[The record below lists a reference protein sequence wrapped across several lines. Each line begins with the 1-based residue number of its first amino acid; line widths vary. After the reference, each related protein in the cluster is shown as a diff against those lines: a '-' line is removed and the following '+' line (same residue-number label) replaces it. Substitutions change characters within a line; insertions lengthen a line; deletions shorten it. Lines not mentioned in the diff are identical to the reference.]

1 MSVIQFDHLTES
13 ERNLLYRTPALVSY
27 LIGGV
32 DGKFDEKEKEQSFN
46 TVRMYAVDGDPI
58 VFDYYKTV
66 EAVHS
71 EHLNAVL
78 EQYEGISVQE
88 RTEAIVAELTAL
100 NEILPKVDNLLAR
113 SLLKSFKGL
122 AKMVAQASGGVL
134 GFFEITYE
142 EEHLMGLNMITYQ
155 P

>member
-1 MSVIQFDHLTES
+1 MSVIQFDHLIEE

-32 DGKFDEKEKEQSFN
+32 DGTFDEKEEAQSFH
-46 TVRMYAVDGDPI
+46 TVRIYAVDGDPI
-58 VFDYYKTV
+58 VFDFYKTV
-66 EAVHS
+66 ETVHADN
-71 EHLNAVL
+71 LNTVMN
-78 EQYEGISVQE
+78 QYNGMSVQE
-88 RTEAIVAELTAL
+88 RTDAMVAELEKL

-113 SLLKSFKGL
+113 ALLKSFKSL
-122 AKMVAQASGGVL
+122 AKMIAESSGGVF

-142 EEHLMGLNMITYQ
+142 EEHLMGLDMITYQ